1 MENPVAKRI
10 QQRLDELNLNQSS
23 AARKV
28 GRTRELLRGVLTG
41 KARLPTAD
49 NLKLIAIA
57 LETTPDW
64 LLEGKGPKEA
74 TDRVVPT
81 NHDHFF
87 EEQVTLPRLGT
98 VAAGLWREYQN
109 TQELP
114 GEHRSHMSPNP
125 NYPLNAQFTVMVDGP
140 SINKQYPHG
149 SELLCVELAGYGTG
163 IEDLK
168 NNDLVIIE
176 RHREDDGTFEYTA
189 KFVFLNFELN
199 RIEFHPWSTD
209 PNFQKPLVLPEHYRN
224 APDKEQLIQVKDYES
239 VFVKAIV
246 ISGIVPANT
255 ARPFG

>member
-1 MENPVAKRI
+1 MNDGLKNRI
-10 QQRLDELNLNQSS
+10 RQRFDELGIGMTEAASRVGKRKDLFNNIFRDKTRNPTVQS
-23 AARKV
+23 
-28 GRTRELLRGVLTG
+28 
-41 KARLPTAD
+41 
-49 NLKLIAIA
+49 IALMAEA
-57 LETTPDW
+57 LETYSEW

-87 EEQVTLPRLGT
+87 EEQATLPRLGT

-125 NYPLNAQFTVMVDGP
+125 NYPLNAQFTVMVEGN

-209 PNFQKPLVLPEHYRN
+209 PHYQKPLVLPEHYRN
-224 APDKEQLIQVKDYES
+224 APDKELLLQVKDYES

>member
-1 MENPVAKRI
+1 MSETLADRI
-10 QQRLDELNLNQSS
+10 QERLDDLSLSITAAAGRVGKKKDLFYNYIRGQSS
-23 AARKV
+23 EPRRATLA
-28 GRTRELLRGVLTG
+28 LM
-41 KARLPTAD
+41 AQ
-49 NLKLIAIA
+49 A
-57 LETTPDW
+57 LETYPEW

-125 NYPLNAQFTVMVDGP
+125 NYPLNAQFTVMVEGN

-189 KFVFLNFELN
+189 KYVFLNFELN

-209 PNFQKPLVLPEHYRN
+209 PHYQKPLVLPEHYRN

-246 ISGIVPANT
+246 ISGIVPANA

>member
-1 MENPVAKRI
+1 MENGFKNRIQIRLEELGLNVTEAAKRVGKRKDLFNNI
-10 QQRLDELNLNQSS
+10 LHEKTRS
-23 AARKV
+23 AKAE
-28 GRTRELLRGVLTG
+28 TLVLM
-41 KARLPTAD
+41 AQ
-49 NLKLIAIA
+49 A
-57 LETTPDW
+57 LETYPEW

-125 NYPLNAQFTVMVDGP
+125 NYPLNAQFTVMVEGN

-199 RIEFHPWSTD
+199 RIEYHPWSTD
-209 PNFQKPLVLPEHYRN
+209 PHYQKPLVLPEHYRN